1 MKNGFLSLLLIA
13 SLGYAPSY
21 ATEPAH
27 AAAETHSA
35 AETAAVIPSHS
46 PAPKEEKKAEPQH
59 GHASAPSAASGHHA
73 VAAGIPA
80 DKALTWL
87 KNGNKRYL
95 NGFLR
100 KDGQS
105 AKDREKLASGQQP
118 HTIVLSCSDSRVPP
132 ELVFDQKLGEIFVVR
147 TAGEALDSSA
157 IASIEYAVEHLGS
170 QLILVMGHTS
180 CGAVKAALGTMN
192 GGDAGSPSL
201 NKLVADLHPRLKE
214 FASKAPSEGVKAESW
229 ANAKGVAKDLQ
240 ERSKIVGDKVNAGAL
255 KVKVALYHLGS
266 GVVDFQD

>member
-27 AAAETHSA
+27 SGAGTHSA
-35 AETAAVIPSHS
+35 AETAAVIPSHA
-46 PAPKEEKKAEPQH
+46 PAAKEEKKANTQP
-59 GHASAPSAASGHHA
+59 GHSSTAAAHAAHHA
-73 VAAGIPA
+73 PTGIPA
-80 DKALTWL
+80 DTALTWL